1 MNAGGA
7 TSGVA
12 PFACMKNAGIALRLF
27 ACLCILLS
35 TTFVS
40 VFAGSP
46 TKTLA
51 AVATSPACSTG
62 VGVGGIGS
70 TTLATTR
77 GGNGCV
83 VIKYSVSGVATYD
96 TFNYTGVDQT
106 WTVPSGVTS
115 ATFYLLG
122 AGGGG
127 VPLGT
132 TYGSGGGGGF
142 ASGSY
147 TVTSSQ
153 VFTVVVGQAGGG
165 VLGVLV
171 SANCYR
177 TVATYGG
184 GGRSGS
190 CYGAGQAFDSR
201 GSSGGGRSAIRLSG
215 SSTDLVTAG
224 GGGGGGWTGDGAA
237 GGGTVGL
244 SVSSIVTGG
253 TQTAGGVTTSPAT
266 NGAAYLGGNGYHQ
279 GGGGGSGCFG
289 GGGGHWVQGG
299 AGGSSCVS
307 LLDNGFTRE
316 GNGVQPGA
324 SINSIASS
332 GSTSTSPSCVSG
344 VGVGGAVSATAASTR
359 AGDGCVVIRYTVSG
373 TTYYVTYLFNGSDQ
387 SWTVPSGVT
396 TVQFHLIGAGGGGAT
411 AIGHGSGGGGGYA
424 GGTYAVTPGDSFIV
438 IVGQGGGGEIGASGT
453 VGNCLHTRL
462 KYGGGGQG
470 GSCQNG
476 PYPPGTTPYSS
487 GGGRSAIR
495 LANGIS
501 DIATAGG
508 GGGGGYGGTSNGGA
522 GGGTTGI
529 DGGGSGGKG
538 GTQIAGG
545 ARGSSARSNGTA
557 GIAYLGGRGDD
568 EGGGGGGGWFG
579 GGGGGDNGGGGG
591 GSSYVG
597 ALTGGSTL
605 AGSGT
610 TPGAVINTIA
620 LSPSTSTS
628 ASCTTGAG
636 IGGLTTSDSATRG
649 GNGCVVIQYSLSGT
663 TYYDTFMYTGA
674 NQSWTAPDGV
684 SSVIFHALGAGGGG
698 GRAGTTANGG
708 GGGYATGQYSVTS
721 GTTYTVIVGQG
732 GKRQTYAEAIAL
744 SGATARRNAS
754 FGGGATGMGLS
765 AYDQTW
771 ASGGGRSAIRLASG
785 TDDIISA
792 GGGGGGGYSTAGG
805 AGGGTTGASG
815 VLLGNTGGGGGTQIA
830 GGAGG
835 ETEPGTPGIKYAG
848 GYAGTVTTGA
858 IGSEG
863 GGGGGGWYGG
873 GGGGNNTGG
882 GGGSSYIALLTSG
895 STTAGS
901 GTTPGLI
908 APVNS
913 TAPTISGTAAV
924 GATLTATGGTWATS
938 GASTFQ
944 WQSSTDGLNFTNV
957 SGEIATTI
965 TTTSALYYR
974 VVESRSTLLS
984 SVSVS
989 SNIIKAVAP
998 VTVDCTPTSGVFTH
1012 CKRFNYYGAAQ
1023 TFTAPSDLPVGST
1036 FTVEVWGAGGGGV
1049 ENLYAS
1055 DHGGAAGGYSKAT
1068 IGVTSVGE
1076 TFSLVIGQGGE
1087 PRDTTTQ
1094 YGGGGAGGAG
1104 SAGGSSGGGYSG
1116 IFGGTGTSTPL
1127 VIAGGGGGASPY
1139 NGLTTAGAA
1148 GGGGGTGDGGAAT
1161 DTASSGRAG
1170 TTTAGGA
1177 AATNQS
1183 ASCIPTAGSSLQG
1196 GNGCGLTTAR
1206 DGGGGGG
1213 GGYFGGGGGRWGGA
1227 GNNEN
1232 NGTGGGGSGYINTSR
1247 ATSATQQRGA
1257 NGVLQNIAN
1266 PLNSSNQWVTPIG
1279 VGGRAGGT
1287 LTQAIGGN
1295 GMVVVQWAVP
1305 PTARADNASGGTAMA
1320 ITMNPATNDTGA
1332 SGATITAS
1340 SVRLCGS
1347 SEAAPNCT
1355 ATSRTVTGE
1364 GSYSVNTSTGVVTF
1378 TGEVGF
1384 VGTSTL
1390 TYSVADSRGTK
1401 ASSTVSFTTL
1411 APPTARP
1418 DESAA
1423 PKGDNQSVSPLANDS
1438 AAGSATLS
1446 TSSLRLCE
1454 VSPAETAPS
1463 CTKTAVIVANEG
1475 RYDISAGVVTFTANA
1490 SYTGTRI
1497 LRYIVQDSNTQVATS
1512 TITFIALPPPA
1523 VSASADSRTVA
1534 HTVTASFTP
1543 LSNDSAGITPS
1554 DYTTQGTVAFNTSTL
1569 KLCAASETISTG
1581 CTMNSIDVTDQGTWT
1596 LTGTT
1601 VTFVPLVT
1609 FSGIA
1614 TPVNYVVCN
1623 SISGSWA
1630 PATPPSSCGSS
1641 TLNVT
1646 VSAPTAPAPIADSQT
1661 GQLGD
1666 MLAYL
1671 PLTNDS
1677 GSSLSSTRMK
1687 LCDVT
1692 ETAPNCLSTS
1702 VVVANQGTWT
1712 LNSSTGLVNF
1722 IPLAL
1727 FYGDATPITY
1737 TGSDVVGATFSSTIS
1752 ASITPPTLPSA
1763 VADSASGVVTS
1774 SITVTPL
1781 ANDTGTG
1788 ITASSLF
1795 LCGTSETP
1803 PACTELSLTVNGQG
1817 DWSVN
1822 PSTGQVTFTPVSGFT
1837 GAVTQVSYSVVDIL
1851 SRATSST
1858 LSISVTAISAP
1869 NTPDLDNASDTG
1881 NSTSDELTNDSTP
1894 AVGAI
1899 GVNDGDT
1906 VTMTATKGSTTVS
1919 CTYVASSSD
1928 TTCNL
1933 PSMADGTWTLT
1944 SSRVDSQTNAS
1955 GASSPLTIVIDTAA
1969 PSRPSLPDLDAA
1981 SDNGSS
1987 STDNTT
1993 SVTTP
1998 AIGASGVQAGDIV
2011 TMTAVQS
2018 STTVTCTYDSTVA
2031 STCDLMTL
2039 TNGTWTVT
2047 AVVTDSAGND
2057 SATSPSLSLVIDTT
2071 IPTTTTTS
2079 TTSTTVAPTTTTVA
2093 PTTTTIATTT
2103 TTTVAP
2109 TTTTTTTTTVAPT
2122 TTTVAPTTTTTVAPA
2137 TTTTTTLPDSLVS
2150 YDTSDKEKL
2159 IEGVA
2164 AIAGMP
2170 KDGWVKVDKGDTSLT
2185 ITTSDGLMIKIGAKV
2200 KSSVTLRLNT
2210 RGMPIFE
2217 ANDFITIAG
2226 GGLKPFT
2233 PASTWLFSTP
2243 TKLGQLEVD
2252 SNGNFSEEYAIGDAV
2267 PAGDHTAQL
2276 NGIAPD
2282 GTLRSVEVAVEIVPT
2297 AEEAAPV
2304 VVKSSTSKTPPPAP
2318 PLSNSATIA
2327 LLASALALLAVSRKS
2342 PDAAP
2347 AQNEPSTNDIP
2358 NEENVDREEAGG
2370 EISSVGAEYGIHSN
2384 ELREDRLRTPRFNWV
2399 DLLLNRIASSFDRV
2413 SPMIS
2418 RIADDGAYVRTLLG
2432 FMWLLLPLSAV
2443 AVGIASAFDTNFL
2456 VMIPSLSF
2464 VIAICILGVVDAFA
2478 GMLFVLSFGIAL
2490 LLGGGF
2496 TSVNSVRGFLG
2507 IAVFAFA
2514 PPLIAASTRPFR
2526 RDSNEDQIHW
2536 KRLVDFVLG
2545 ALFGAWAAGGM
2556 FGALPSLTTY
2566 KPIHSDRTDLIQ
2578 LVVLLALASR
2588 WIFEN
2593 IARIYAP
2600 QRLRI
2605 VEVEEF
2611 REVMPAQPFTSLIIR
2626 TAMFLFVAA
2635 PFIGNNWALW
2645 VGGAMFFIPKVVG
2658 NFADQFPNFASVH
2671 RYLPRNL
2678 FRVVVMLF
2686 VALWWGMLIN
2696 DRYAES
2702 PNAVLYAFV
2711 FLSVP
2716 GIALGITDW
2725 FARDSKEWPSTAVS
2739 KLLGVVVLI
2748 IGVLCVRGV
2757 IF

>member
-7 TSGVA
+7 KSGVA
-12 PFACMKNAGIALRLF
+12 PFVCMKNAGIALRLL
-27 ACLCILLS
+27 ACLCILFS

-40 VFAGSP
+40 VFAGTP
-46 TKTLA
+46 AKTLA
-51 AVATSPACSTG
+51 AVATSPACTTG

-83 VIKYSVSGVATYD
+83 VIKYLVSGVATYD
-96 TFNYTGVDQT
+96 TFNYTGADQT

-201 GSSGGGRSAIRLSG
+201 GSSGGGRSAVRLSG

-224 GGGGGGWTGDGAA
+224 AGGGGGWTGNGAA
-237 GGGTVGL
+237 GGGIAGL

-307 LLDNGFTRE
+307 LLT
-316 GNGVQPGA
+316 
-324 SINSIASS
+324 
-332 GSTSTSPSCVSG
+332 
-344 VGVGGAVSATAASTR
+344 
-359 AGDGCVVIRYTVSG
+359 
-373 TTYYVTYLFNGSDQ
+373 
-387 SWTVPSGVT
+387 SGVT
-396 TVQFHLIGAGGGGAT
+396 V
-411 AIGHGSGGGGGYA
+411 
-424 GGTYAVTPGDSFIV
+424 
-438 IVGQGGGGEIGASGT
+438 
-453 VGNCLHTRL
+453 
-462 KYGGGGQG
+462 
-470 GSCQNG
+470 
-476 PYPPGTTPYSS
+476 
-487 GGGRSAIR
+487 
-495 LANGIS
+495 
-501 DIATAGG
+501 
-508 GGGGGYGGTSNGGA
+508 
-522 GGGTTGI
+522 
-529 DGGGSGGKG
+529 
-538 GTQIAGG
+538 
-545 ARGSSARSNGTA
+545 
-557 GIAYLGGRGDD
+557 
-568 EGGGGGGGWFG
+568 
-579 GGGGGDNGGGGG
+579 
-591 GSSYVG
+591 
-597 ALTGGSTL
+597 

-610 TPGAVINTIA
+610 EPGAAINTVA
-620 LSPSTSTS
+620 SSPTTSTS

-663 TYYDTFMYTGA
+663 TYYDTFKYTGA
-674 NQSWTAPDGV
+674 NQPWTAPDGV
-684 SSVIFHALGAGGGG
+684 TSVIFHALGAGGGG

-771 ASGGGRSAIRLASG
+771 ASGGGRSAIQLASG

-805 AGGGTTGASG
+805 AGGGTNGIAG

-830 GGAGG
+830 GGTAGNG
-835 ETEPGTPGIKYAG
+835 EDGTPGIKYAG
-848 GYAGTVTTGA
+848 GYAGTAATGVT
-858 IGSEG
+858 GSEG

-882 GGGSSYIALLTSG
+882 GGGSSYIALLTGG

-901 GTTPGLI
+901 GITPGLV

-938 GASTFQ
+938 GSSTFQ

-965 TTTSALYYR
+965 TTTGALYYR
-974 VVESRSTLLS
+974 VVESRSTLLA

-1012 CKRFNYYGAAQ
+1012 CKRFNYYGASQ
-1023 TFTAPSDLPVGST
+1023 TYTVPSDMPVGST

-1049 ENLYAS
+1049 VSTNYP
-1055 DHGGAAGGYSKAT
+1055 GGGAGGYVKSTVT
-1068 IGVTSVGE
+1068 IQSSNEVFNVVVGE
-1076 TFSLVIGQGGE
+1076 RGDA
-1087 PRDTTTQ
+1087 RDTNPG
-1094 YGGGGAGGAG
+1094 YGGGGAGGPSLTLGNNA
-1104 SAGGSSGGGYSG
+1104 GSSGGGFSG
-1116 IFGGTGTSTPL
+1116 LFAGSGRTTPV
-1127 VIAGGGGGASPY
+1127 VIAGGGGGASWGI
-1139 NGLTTAGAA
+1139 NTDSV
-1148 GGGGGTGDGGAAT
+1148 GGGGGGVGSGGQGTNAVT
-1161 DTASSGRAG
+1161 SGRAG
-1170 TTTAGGA
+1170 TLIAGGA
-1177 AATNQS
+1177 AATGTAQCTVTS
-1183 ASCIPTAGSSLQG
+1183 TAGTQYQG
-1196 GNGCGLTTAR
+1196 GRGCGTLANNSE
-1206 DGGGGGG
+1206 GGGGGG
-1213 GGYFGGGGGRWGGA
+1213 GGYFGGGGGNHQTGSSGIQNGG
-1227 GNNEN
+1227 
-1232 NGTGGGGSGYINTSR
+1232 GGGGSGYIDTARTTTVTSTTGGQGTVT
-1247 ATSATQQRGA
+1247 A
-1257 NGVLQNIAN
+1257 
-1266 PLNSSNQWVTPIG
+1266 PLS
-1279 VGGRAGGT
+1279 GGRTSDQYVAAIGSGGIGNATTVTAAAGGH
-1287 LTQAIGGN
+1287 
-1295 GMVVVQWAVP
+1295 GMIVVQWAVP

-1347 SEAAPNCT
+1347 GDTAPNCS

-1438 AAGSATLS
+1438 AAGSATLV

-1463 CTKTAVIVANEG
+1463 CTKTTVIVANEG
-1475 RYDISAGVVTFTANA
+1475 RYDISGSVVTFTANA

-1497 LRYIVQDSNTQVATS
+1497 LRYIVQDSNTQVATD

-1543 LSNDSAGITPS
+1543 LSNDSAGVTPS

-1661 GQLGD
+1661 GQLGA

-1677 GSSLSSTRMK
+1677 GSSLSSARMK

-1702 VVVANQGTWT
+1702 VVVANQGTWL
-1712 LNSSTGLVNF
+1712 LNTSTGLVTF

-1803 PACTELSLTVNGQG
+1803 PACTELGLTVNGQG
-1817 DWSVN
+1817 IWSVN
-1822 PSTGQVTFTPVSGFT
+1822 QSTGEVTFTPESGFT
-1837 GAVTQVSYSVVDIL
+1837 GAVTQVSYSVEDIL

-1858 LSISVTAISAP
+1858 LNISITAISAP
-1869 NTPDLDNASDTG
+1869 NNPDLDAASDTG
-1881 NSTSDELTNDSTP
+1881 NSTSDELTQDSTP
-1894 AVGAI
+1894 AVGAS

-2011 TMTAVQS
+2011 TMTAVQG
-2018 STTVTCTYDSTVA
+2018 STTVTCTYDSTIA
-2031 STCDLMTL
+2031 STCDLLTL
-2039 TNGTWTVT
+2039 TDGTWAVT

-2057 SATSPSLSLVIDTT
+2057 SAVSPTLSLIIDTT

-2079 TTSTTVAPTTTTVA
+2079 TTSTTVAPTTTTTIA
-2093 PTTTTIATTT
+2093 PTTTTTIAPTT

-2109 TTTTTTTTTVAPT
+2109 TTTTTI
-2122 TTTVAPTTTTTVAPA
+2122 APTTTTTIAL
-2137 TTTTTTLPDSLVS
+2137 TTTTTLPDSLVP

-2159 IEGVA
+2159 VEGVA

-2170 KDGWVKVDKGDTSLT
+2170 KNGWVKVDKGDTSLT

-2200 KSSVTLRLNT
+2200 KSSVALRLNT

-2243 TKLGQLEVD
+2243 TKMGELQVD
-2252 SNGNFSEEYAIGDAV
+2252 GNGSFSEQYAIGDAV
-2267 PAGDHTAQL
+2267 PPGDHTAQL

-2304 VVKSSTSKTPPPAP
+2304 VVPSSTSKTPPPAP
-2318 PLSNSATIA
+2318 PLSNSATTA
-2327 LLASALALLAVSRKS
+2327 LLASALALLAISRKGPDATSSQSES
-2342 PDAAP
+2342 PDG
-2347 AQNEPSTNDIP
+2347 ETP
-2358 NEENVDREEAGG
+2358 NEDNVEREEAGG

-2384 ELREDRLRTPRFNWV
+2384 ELREDRFRAPRFEWI

-2413 SPMIS
+2413 SPLIS

-2432 FMWLLLPLSAV
+2432 FMWLLIPLA
-2443 AVGIASAFDTNFL
+2443 AITTGIASAFNTDFI
-2456 VMIPSLSF
+2456 VMIPSLKF
-2464 VIAICILGVVDAFA
+2464 VIAICILGVIDAFA

-2496 TSVNSVRGFLG
+2496 TSVDSVRGFLG

-2556 FGALPSLTTY
+2556 FGALPSLTTF
-2566 KPIHSDRTDLIQ
+2566 KPVHSDRTDLIQ
-2578 LVVLLALASR
+2578 LVVLLAIASR

-2593 IARIYAP
+2593 VARIYAP

-2611 REVMPAQPFTSLIIR
+2611 REVAPMQPFTSVVIR

-2658 NFADQFPNFASVH
+2658 NFVDQFPNFAPVH

-2686 VALWWGMLIN
+2686 ILLWWGMLIN
-2696 DRYAES
+2696 DRYGES
-2702 PNAVLYAFV
+2702 PNALLYAFV
-2711 FLSVP
+2711 LLSVP
-2716 GIALGITDW
+2716 GIALGIADW
-2725 FARDSKEWPSTAVS
+2725 FARESKEWPSTVVS

>member
-40 VFAGSP
+40 VFAGTP
-46 TKTLA
+46 AKTLA
-51 AVATSPACSTG
+51 AVATSPACTTG

-83 VIKYSVSGVATYD
+83 VVKYFVNGAYEYD
-96 TFNYTGVDQT
+96 TFNYTGADQT
-106 WTVPSGVTS
+106 WTVPNGVTS

-142 ASGSY
+142 ATGSY
-147 TVTSSQ
+147 AVTPAQ
-153 VFTVVVGQAGGG
+153 VLTVVVGQAGGG

-201 GSSGGGRSAIRLSG
+201 GSSGGGRSAVRLSG

-224 GGGGGGWTGDGAA
+224 GGGGGGWTGNGAA

-373 TTYYVTYLFNGSDQ
+373 TTYYVTHFFNGSDQ

-470 GSCQNG
+470 GSCQVG

-591 GSSYVG
+591 GSSY
-597 ALTGGSTL
+597 
-605 AGSGT
+605 
-610 TPGAVINTIA
+610 
-620 LSPSTSTS
+620 
-628 ASCTTGAG
+628 
-636 IGGLTTSDSATRG
+636 
-649 GNGCVVIQYSLSGT
+649 
-663 TYYDTFMYTGA
+663 
-674 NQSWTAPDGV
+674 
-684 SSVIFHALGAGGGG
+684 
-698 GRAGTTANGG
+698 
-708 GGGYATGQYSVTS
+708 
-721 GTTYTVIVGQG
+721 
-732 GKRQTYAEAIAL
+732 
-744 SGATARRNAS
+744 
-754 FGGGATGMGLS
+754 
-765 AYDQTW
+765 
-771 ASGGGRSAIRLASG
+771 
-785 TDDIISA
+785 
-792 GGGGGGGYSTAGG
+792 
-805 AGGGTTGASG
+805 
-815 VLLGNTGGGGGTQIA
+815 
-830 GGAGG
+830 
-835 ETEPGTPGIKYAG
+835 
-848 GYAGTVTTGA
+848 
-858 IGSEG
+858 
-863 GGGGGGWYGG
+863 
-873 GGGGNNTGG
+873 
-882 GGGSSYIALLTSG
+882 IALLTGG

-901 GTTPGLI
+901 GITPGLV

-938 GASTFQ
+938 GSSTFQ
-944 WQSSTDGLNFTNV
+944 WQSSTDGVTYTNV

-965 TTTSALYYR
+965 TTTGALYYR
-974 VVESRSTLLS
+974 VVESRSNLLA
-984 SVSVS
+984 SVSAVS
-989 SNIIKAVAP
+989 NVIKAVAP
-998 VTVDCTPTSGVFTH
+998 VIVDCTPTAGVFTH

-1023 TFTAPSDLPVGST
+1023 TFTAPSDLPIGST
-1036 FTVEVWGAGGGGV
+1036 FSVEVWGAGGGGV
-1049 ENLYAS
+1049 VSTNYP
-1055 DHGGAAGGYSKAT
+1055 GGGAGGYVKSTVT
-1068 IGVTSVGE
+1068 IQSSSEVFNVVVGE
-1076 TFSLVIGQGGE
+1076 RGDA
-1087 PRDTTTQ
+1087 RDTNPG
-1094 YGGGGAGGAG
+1094 YGGGGAGGPSLTLGNNA
-1104 SAGGSSGGGYSG
+1104 GSSGGGFSG
-1116 IFGGTGTSTPL
+1116 LFTGSGTATPV
-1127 VIAGGGGGASPY
+1127 VIAGGGGGASWGI
-1139 NGLTTAGAA
+1139 NTDSV
-1148 GGGGGTGDGGAAT
+1148 GGGGGGVGSGGQGTNAVT
-1161 DTASSGRAG
+1161 SGRAG
-1170 TTTAGGA
+1170 TLLAGGA
-1177 AATNQS
+1177 AATGTTQCTVTS
-1183 ASCIPTAGSSLQG
+1183 TAGTQYQG
-1196 GNGCGLTTAR
+1196 GRGCGTLANNSE
-1206 DGGGGGG
+1206 GGGGGG
-1213 GGYFGGGGGRWGGA
+1213 GGYFGGGGGNHQTGSSGIQNGG
-1227 GNNEN
+1227 
-1232 NGTGGGGSGYINTSR
+1232 GGGGSGYIDTARTTTVTSTTGGQGTVT
-1247 ATSATQQRGA
+1247 A
-1257 NGVLQNIAN
+1257 
-1266 PLNSSNQWVTPIG
+1266 PLS
-1279 VGGRAGGT
+1279 GGRTSDQYVAAIGSGGIGNATTVTAAAGGH
-1287 LTQAIGGN
+1287 
-1295 GMVVVQWAVP
+1295 GMIVVQWAVP

-1347 SEAAPNCT
+1347 GDTAPNCS

-1438 AAGSATLS
+1438 AAGSATLV

-1463 CTKTAVIVANEG
+1463 CTKTTVIVANEG
-1475 RYDISAGVVTFTANA
+1475 RYDISGSVVTFTANA

-1497 LRYIVQDSNTQVATS
+1497 LRYTVQDSNTQVATD

-1543 LSNDSAGITPS
+1543 LSNDSAGVTPS
-1554 DYTTQGTVAFNTSTL
+1554 DYTTQGTVAFNTSSL

-1581 CTMNSIDVTDQGTWT
+1581 CTRNSIDVTDQGTWT

-1623 SISGSWA
+1623 TISGSWA

-1702 VVVANQGTWT
+1702 VVVADQGTWL
-1712 LNSSTGLVNF
+1712 LNTSTGLVTF

-1781 ANDTGTG
+1781 VNDTGTG

-1803 PACTELSLTVNGQG
+1803 PACTELGLTVNGQG
-1817 DWSVN
+1817 IWSVN
-1822 PSTGQVTFTPVSGFT
+1822 QSTGEVTFTPESGFT
-1837 GAVTQVSYSVVDIL
+1837 GAVTQVSYSVEDIL

-1869 NTPDLDNASDTG
+1869 NNPDLDNASDTG

-1894 AVGAI
+1894 AVGAS

-1944 SSRVDSQTNAS
+1944 SSRVDSQNNAS
-1955 GASSPLTIVIDTAA
+1955 GTSASLTIVIDTAA

-1993 SVTTP
+1993 SITTP
-1998 AIGASGVQAGDIV
+1998 AVGVSGVQTGDTV
-2011 TMTAVQS
+2011 TMTAVQG
-2018 STTVTCTYDSTVA
+2018 STTVTCSYDSTVA
-2031 STCDLMTL
+2031 STCELLTL
-2039 TNGTWTVT
+2039 TDGTWAVT
-2047 AVVTDSAGND
+2047 SVVTDSAGND
-2057 SATSPSLSLVIDTT
+2057 SAASPSLSLLIDTT

-2093 PTTTTIATTT
+2093 PTTTT
-2103 TTTVAP
+2103 VAP
-2109 TTTTTTTTTVAPT
+2109 
-2122 TTTVAPTTTTTVAPA
+2122 
-2137 TTTTTTLPDSLVS
+2137 TTTTLPDSLVP
-2150 YDTSDKEKL
+2150 YDTSEKAKL
-2159 IEGVA
+2159 VEGVA
-2164 AIAGMP
+2164 AIAGMA
-2170 KDGWVKVDKGDTSLT
+2170 KDGWVKVEKGDTTLT

-2200 KSSVTLRLNT
+2200 KSSVTLRLNP

-2217 ANDFITIAG
+2217 ANDLITIAG
-2226 GGLKPFT
+2226 SGLKPFT

-2243 TKLGQLEVD
+2243 TKLGELQVD
-2252 SNGNFSEEYAIGDAV
+2252 GYGNFNEQYAIGDAV
-2267 PAGDHTAQL
+2267 PPGDHTAQL

-2304 VVKSSTSKTPPPAP
+2304 VVPSSTSKTPPPAP
-2318 PLSNSATIA
+2318 PLSNSATTA
-2327 LLASALALLAVSRKS
+2327 LLASALALLAISRKGPDATSSQSES
-2342 PDAAP
+2342 PDG
-2347 AQNEPSTNDIP
+2347 ETP
-2358 NEENVDREEAGG
+2358 NEDNVEREEAGG

-2384 ELREDRLRTPRFNWV
+2384 ELREDRFRAPRFEWV

-2413 SPMIS
+2413 SPLIS

-2432 FMWLLLPLSAV
+2432 FMWLLIPLIAI
-2443 AVGIASAFDTNFL
+2443 AVGIASAFDTNFI

-2464 VIAICILGVVDAFA
+2464 VIAICILGVIDAFA

-2496 TSVNSVRGFLG
+2496 TSVDSVRGFLG

-2556 FGALPSLTTY
+2556 FGALPSLTTF

-2578 LVVLLALASR
+2578 LVVLLAIASR

-2593 IARIYAP
+2593 VARIYAP

-2611 REVMPAQPFTSLIIR
+2611 REVAPMQPFTSVVIR

-2658 NFADQFPNFASVH
+2658 NFVDQFPNFAPVH

-2686 VALWWGMLIN
+2686 ISLWWGMLIN
-2696 DRYAES
+2696 DRYGES
-2702 PNAVLYAFV
+2702 PNALLYAFV
-2711 FLSVP
+2711 LLSVP
-2716 GIALGITDW
+2716 GIALGIADW
-2725 FARDSKEWPSTAVS
+2725 FARESKEWPSTAVS
-2739 KLLGVVVLI
+2739 KLLGVAVLV
-2748 IGVLCVRGV
+2748 IGILCVRGV